1 MGGRDPPHIRSLP
14 PSTRSLL
21 PRDMQTIPGVALVTG
36 GSSGIGRAS
45 AIALARAGWQVCIA
59 GRREDELLET
69 VRLSSLGE
77 GKEMLS
83 VPADLTKVEEVDG
96 LFKKVVDKF
105 GESRYYSRMGPSADA
120 VLQDDWTCSSTLV

>member
-1 MGGRDPPHIRSLP
+1 
-14 PSTRSLL
+14 
-21 PRDMQTIPGVALVTG
+21 MQTIPGVALVTG

-45 AIALARAGWQVCIA
+45 AIALARAGWQVWIA

-83 VPADLTKVEEVDG
+83 VQADLTKVEEVDG
-96 LFKKVVDKF
+96 LFKRVVDKF
-105 GESRYYSRMGPSADA
+105 GEAILR
-120 VLQDDWTCSSTLV
+120 